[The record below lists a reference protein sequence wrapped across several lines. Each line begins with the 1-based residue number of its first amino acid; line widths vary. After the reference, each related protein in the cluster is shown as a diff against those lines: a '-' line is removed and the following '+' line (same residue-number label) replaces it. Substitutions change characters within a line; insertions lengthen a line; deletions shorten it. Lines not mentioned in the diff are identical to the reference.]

1 MLAVWTEV
9 AELQDRDAVKLQ
21 KRLARLYDKADGL
34 ISKRIGI
41 GCAIKLLTR
50 MDKRL
55 IKEWGKT
62 QSEIQAIRKELGEV
76 ETL

>member
-34 ISKRIGI
+34 ISKCVGI
-41 GCAIKLLTR
+41 NCAIKVLTR

-76 ETL
+76 EE

>member
-34 ISKRIGI
+34 ISKCVGI
-41 GCAIKLLTR
+41 DCAIKVLTR

-76 ETL
+76 EE

>member
-1 MLAVWTEV
+1 MP
-9 AELQDRDAVKLQ
+9 DRDTVKLQ
-21 KRLARLYDKADGL
+21 KRLARLRDKADGL
-34 ISKRIGI
+34 ISKCVGI
-41 GCAIKLLTR
+41 DCAIKVLTR

>member
-1 MLAVWTEV
+1 MP
-9 AELQDRDAVKLQ
+9 DRDTVKMQ

-34 ISKRIGI
+34 ISKCIGI
-41 GCAIKLLTR
+41 DCAIKVLTR

-55 IKEWGKT
+55 LKEWGKT

>member
-1 MLAVWTEV
+1 MLGIWQEMVGMP
-9 AELQDRDAVKLQ
+9 DRDAVKLQ

-34 ISKRIGI
+34 ISKCVGI
-41 GCAIKLLTR
+41 DCAIKVLTR

-76 ETL
+76 EE